1 MRYAIY
7 DDEGDLYAY
16 ATSRKDADK
25 AARECGGSVVDQQRK
40 GLEGPFRTYNNMVVY
55 YDPREGLY
63 YDPASDVYLPDVYI
77 IENPSARRNP
87 EDELVASVQSRGGK
101 TELRLVK
108 GRFGYNIESLVNGS
122 SRSTA
127 SLGDANEAAAA
138 HELNRRI
145 YMARRY
151 DDEKLAYRVKD
162 PKGLIRKDVLH
173 YAKTGEVK
181 ARNPRPTGLPDIE
194 GGNAY
199 FTGAYRAAVMQAS
212 SIPKG
217 VDKEYARGW
226 RTGMKI
232 AKDHPAAVAYA
243 QGVYEVEQDIPRAGQ
258 AMIEHV
264 REQEQRAALGGV
276 DKRRNPHMTQK
287 RAKQLL
293 GKMPSNITLDIN
305 GHDVRRVGPEHY
317 VIGGKRCS
325 TSEAAKKVAK

>member
-7 DDEGDLYAY
+7 DDTGDLYAY

-40 GLEGPFRTYNNMVVY
+40 GLEGPFRAASGKVTY

-63 YDPASDVYLPDVYI
+63 YDPTSDMYLERDEDPF
-77 IENPSARRNP
+77 AR
-87 EDELVASVQSRGGK
+87 
-101 TELRLVK
+101 
-108 GRFGYNIESLVNGS
+108 
-122 SRSTA
+122 
-127 SLGDANEAAAA
+127 
-138 HELNRRI
+138 
-145 YMARRY
+145 
-151 DDEKLAYRVKD
+151 
-162 PKGLIRKDVLH
+162 
-173 YAKTGEVK
+173 
-181 ARNPRPTGLPDIE
+181 RNPRPTGLPDIE
-194 GGNAY
+194 GGNTY
-199 FTGAYRAAVMQAS
+199 FMGAYRAAVMQAS

-276 DKRRNPHMTQK
+276 DKRRNPRMTQK

-325 TSEAAKKVAK
+325 TDEAAKKVAK